1 MPNKPVLAA
10 AEGLPDRNAAIAKA
24 MLRLEAQIN
33 ELASMSQIMA
43 DLLTDVLTGSEPD
56 EHGYMRMLVSKEDMD
71 NMAFAWCN
79 VSSRAIGLKKAF
91 YAAGKE
97 GEGK

>member
-1 MPNKPVLAA
+1 MPDSPVQAA
-10 AEGLPDRNAAIAKA
+10 AEGLPERNAVIANA
-24 MLRLEAQIN
+24 LLNLEAQIN
-33 ELASMSQIMA
+33 ELSSMSQIMA

-56 EHGYMRMLVSKEDMD
+56 EHGYVRMLVSKEDMD